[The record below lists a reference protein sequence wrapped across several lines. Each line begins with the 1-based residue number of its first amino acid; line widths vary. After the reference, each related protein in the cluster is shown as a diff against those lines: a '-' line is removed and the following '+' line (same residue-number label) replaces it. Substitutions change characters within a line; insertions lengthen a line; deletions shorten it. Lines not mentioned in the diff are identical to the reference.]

1 MSTVQSYFIPGQHY
15 FYILLLSFGLG
26 LKRGILKL
34 ISNPTSIKRDNYF
47 NISKVYEKRIPPN
60 LPFRK
65 GEELK
70 TPSLFEKGGLGWV
83 KKNYWFITAGLIIS
97 NSEVKLK

>member
-1 MSTVQSYFIPGQHY
+1 MGNSI
-15 FYILLLSFGLG
+15 I
-26 LKRGILKL
+26 
-34 ISNPTSIKRDNYF
+34 NPTDIKRDNNF
-47 NISKVYEKRIPPN
+47 NISKVYKKRTPPN

-83 KKNYWFITAGLIIS
+83 KKNYRIITAGLIVSKIITT
-97 NSEVKLK
+97 